1 MLLMSNYIQN
11 VAKMAKARIKCGY
24 WSQVK
29 DEKLAIIQE
38 IEQVDDE
45 MYEIVASII
54 ESDEIVINPISKLMD
69 EEYYQSLSDEGKNR
83 YILELANKYLRLCK
97 EYERRHRQ
105 AKIAE

>member
-1 MLLMSNYIQN
+1 
-11 VAKMAKARIKCGY
+11 MAKARIKCGY

-29 DEKLAIIQE
+29 NEKLAIIQE

-97 EYERRHRQ
+97 EYERRKRQ
-105 AKIAE
+105 EKIAE